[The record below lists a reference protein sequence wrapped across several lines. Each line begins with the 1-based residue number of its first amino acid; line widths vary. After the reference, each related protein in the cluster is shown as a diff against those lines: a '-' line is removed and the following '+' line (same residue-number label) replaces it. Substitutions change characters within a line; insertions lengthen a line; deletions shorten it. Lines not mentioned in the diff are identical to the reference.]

1 MGEIN
6 FYFELSDHVFIG
18 DSFIDEGSHNIIEP
32 LRLLKT
38 VAVGPSIW
46 GIEYPATEALEASIL
61 TRHTTPKALL
71 DHWLADTSTDKS
83 VRIAEFIVEHGGA
96 TQRAI
101 ALLKAHGFLL

>member
-1 MGEIN
+1 M
-6 FYFELSDHVFIG
+6 G

-46 GIEYPATEALEASIL
+46 GIEYPAAEALEASIL

-83 VRIAEFIVEHGGA
+83 VRISEFIVEHGDV